1 MQHWHNLKTCNGHQK
16 VFDAETLKAIAA
28 AKLWNIWVPKTH
40 GGLELGLT
48 EGLRT
53 LQQLASI
60 DGSLGWT
67 VTLCSGLI
75 ISSGIY
81 NRKQQ
86 QNSSILMM

>member
-1 MQHWHNLKTCNGHQK
+1 MQHWHDLKTCNGHQK
-16 VFDAETLKAIAA
+16 VFDAETLKAIAT

-67 VTLCSGLI
+67 VTLCSGANYFIGNVCL
-75 ISSGIY
+75 
-81 NRKQQ
+81 NARQR
-86 QNSSILMM
+86 L